1 MNTEFLFA
9 DRQFTLIRY
18 PEKHQHVSL
27 QAWDS
32 ADELLIEHIETSLSE
47 GAITTSTAPKMMI
60 FNDDFGVL
68 GCWFAHVEP
77 LWVSDSYIAYRSLLE
92 NLTANQLTPS
102 IKDTAITAPVQTLTS
117 VDSLS
122 FTPAS
127 DVDIVVIKIPRALAL
142 LEQQL
147 IDIQRYITPDTHVVA
162 AGKVKTITKS
172 VLGLF
177 EKYIGKTTTS
187 LAKKKSRLVFAT
199 RDNTKTHAKSPY
211 PTRWQAKGTAG
222 QTLTLDNLAN
232 VFSRQSLDIGARIM
246 LEHMTVSANDVI
258 VDLGCGNGVLGVNAL
273 ALAPDAKVIF
283 VDESYMALESARLN
297 VLNNFPDKIDQCE
310 FVASNCLEA
319 LLERSQRPTVTKIL
333 CNPPFHQQN
342 AITDHIAWQ
351 MFTDSRDLL
360 VKSGHLV
367 VVGNRHLDY
376 HIKLKKLFGGA
387 KVLASDKKFVILGT
401 AKR

>member
-9 DRQFTLIRY
+9 DRQLTLIRY

-32 ADELLIEHIETSLSE
+32 ADELAIAHIEESLSE
-47 GAITTSTAPKMMI
+47 GELSALETPKLML
-60 FNDDFGVL
+60 FNDDFGAL
-68 GCWFAHVEP
+68 GCWFAHFNP
-77 LWVSDSYIAYRSLLE
+77 LWVSDSYISYRSLLE
-92 NLTANQLTPS
+92 NLNTNNLTPTVSGDS
-102 IKDTAITAPVQTLTS
+102 IAHPVKTMTS

-122 FTPAS
+122 FSPS
-127 DVDIVVIKIPRALAL
+127 DDIDMVVLKVPRALAL

-147 IDIQRYITPDTHVVA
+147 IDLQRFITPNTRVVA
-162 AGKVKTITKS
+162 AGKAKSITKS
-172 VLGLF
+172 VLALF
-177 EKYIGKTTTS
+177 EKYIGTTTTS
-187 LAKKKSRLVFAT
+187 LAKKKSRLIFST
-199 RDNTKTHAKSPY
+199 PDNVARSTSPY
-211 PTRWQAKGTAG
+211 PTRWLAKGTMG
-222 QTLTLDNLAN
+222 QTITLDNLAN

-246 LEHMTVSANDVI
+246 LEHMTVSANDVV

-297 VLNNFPDKIDQCE
+297 VLNNFPDKIAQCE
-310 FVASNCLEA
+310 FVASNCLES
-319 LLERSQRPTVTKIL
+319 LLNREKRPAVTKIL

-351 MFTDSRDLL
+351 MFTDSRELL

>member
-9 DRQFTLIRY
+9 DRHFSLIRY

-32 ADELLIEHIETSLSE
+32 ADELVIEHVEALLSDNE
-47 GAITTSTAPKMMI
+47 CTVNSHKQMML
-60 FNDDFGVL
+60 FNDDFGAL
-68 GCWFAHVEP
+68 GCWFAHLSP
-77 LWVSDSYIAYRSLLE
+77 LWVSDSYIALRSLQE
-92 NLTANQLTPS
+92 NLANNHLLTDHADSATLP
-102 IKDTAITAPVQTLTS
+102 ITALTS
-117 VDSLS
+117 VDSLT
-122 FTPAS
+122 FTPAEIPS
-127 DVDIVVIKIPRALAL
+127 VIVIKVPRALAL

-147 IDIQRYITPDTHVVA
+147 IDIQRYITPDTKVIA
-162 AGKVKTITKS
+162 TGKVKAITKS

-177 EKYIGKTTTS
+177 EKYVGPTTTS
-187 LAKKKSRLVFAT
+187 LAKKKSRLIFAT
-199 RDNTKTHAKSPY
+199 PRETQANTSSPF
-211 PTRWQAKGTAG
+211 PTRWQCKGTTG
-222 QTLTLDNLAN
+222 ISLTLDNLAN

-246 LEHMTVSANDVI
+246 LEHMTVSANDVV

-273 ALAPDAKVIF
+273 SLAPDCKVIF

-310 FVASNCLEA
+310 FVASNCLES
-319 LLERSQRPTVTKIL
+319 LLNRTNTPAVTKVL

-351 MFTDSRDLL
+351 MFTDSRALL